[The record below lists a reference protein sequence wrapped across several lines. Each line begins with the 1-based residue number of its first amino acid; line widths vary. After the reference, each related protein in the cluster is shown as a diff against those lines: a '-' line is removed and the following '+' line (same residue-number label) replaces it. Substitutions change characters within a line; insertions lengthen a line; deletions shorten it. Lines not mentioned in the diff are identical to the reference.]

1 MRRAEVGESEYG
13 VIVLESKPLV
23 TKPLVTKEVSKCVH
37 GDSISVSY
45 VRPNGMHN
53 LDFGVEDDDT

>member
-13 VIVLESKPLV
+13 VIVLES
-23 TKPLVTKEVSKCVH
+23 KPLVTKEVSKCVH